1 MAEWLDTAGLGYLYV
16 AQSPE
21 RFAGLFGDEVKRP
34 DFLVLIDSLGLIAV
48 DVKNYTAKNGEYTLK
63 FEKEVKKVIAFERIF
78 RIPVWY
84 AYLSKAENQTWHW
97 ISALKAVEVGEMR
110 SRRDTGEKF
119 LSIKM
124 KEFVEIRG
132 NADLGKL
139 YTQRMPGLKRTKK
152 DLWCAYPLPNAGPT
166 ETVPGCAENRG
177 TVSCS
182 NGTPSN

>member
-1 MAEWLDTAGLGYLYV
+1 MAECPRSTIDGKREILLDEKIQRGEDGEQAMAEWLDTAGLGYLYV

-63 FEKEVKKVIAFERIF
+63 YEKEVKKVIAFERIF

-84 AYLSKAENQTWHW
+84 AYLSKENKQTWHW
-97 ISALKAVEVGEMR
+97 ISALKAIEVGVMK
-110 SRRDTGEKF
+110 SRHDNGEKF

-124 KEFVEIRG
+124 KEFVEIRA

-139 YTQRMPGLKRTKK
+139 YTQRMPGLKKTKS
-152 DLWCAYPLPNAGPT
+152 G
-166 ETVPGCAENRG
+166 
-177 TVSCS
+177 
-182 NGTPSN
+182 